1 MQVDIAL
8 GIGAIALAVVV
19 FDQLARRLGASGPLI
34 LMLVGIAGSFLPF
47 VPDVHLQADVVLLG
61 LLPPLLYSTAIRTSV
76 IDFRNNIRVIGY
88 LSVLLVLVTA
98 AVVGLVT
105 WLILPVP
112 FAVAFALGAVVA
124 PPDAVAA
131 SAVARKVG
139 LPRNLVSILE
149 GESLVNDA
157 TAITCLRAAIAA
169 MAGTATIDKVGGT
182 FLLALF
188 GGIAI
193 GFLIATIATWVR
205 RRLTDPV
212 ADTAISFII
221 PFAAYLPA
229 EAAHSSGV
237 IAVVTAGLLLGHKA
251 PLVQTA
257 QSRLSERTNW
267 TTVQFL
273 LENTVFL
280 LIGLQA
286 RWIIDDVA
294 ASETSALTVIWCC
307 FAVLV
312 TVIVVRMLWVIGGR
326 YLLFRRPD
334 SAGSRPP
341 LAATLV
347 IGWAGMRGVVTL
359 AAAFL
364 LPESTPYRDVLLLA
378 ALAVTAGTLIL
389 QGTTLPL
396 LVRRLGVRGPDSR
409 QDALATATVLEV
421 AGDKALAAL
430 DELADIEDSV
440 REELRTRIRQR
451 SDRIWERLGAASPDE
466 SPADQ
471 YSRLRLYAL
480 GVERRTVL
488 KMRSEG
494 RVDQEVLRAVLA
506 ALDIEESMLSAVSQR
521 SASIEQEVVAEP
533 IAKIECEHL
542 RVAPKDTEALS
553 AGCLDCEREGTRP
566 VHLRLCL
573 ACGNVGC
580 CDSSV
585 SLHATRHFEQTGHPV
600 MRSFEPA
607 ERWRWCYQHRQLG

>member
-1 MQVDIAL
+1 MDIAL
-8 GIGAIALAVVV
+8 AVGAMALTVVV
-19 FDQLARRLGASGPLI
+19 FDQLARRLGISGPLL
-34 LMLVGIAGSFLPF
+34 LMLVGIIGSFLPF
-47 VPDVHLQADVVLLG
+47 IPDFHLDAEVVLLG

-98 AVVGLVT
+98 AVVGLVV

-139 LPRNLVSILE
+139 LPRALVSILE

-157 TAITCLRAAIAA
+157 TAITCLRAGIAA
-169 MAGTATIDKVGGT
+169 MAGATTINKIGAS
-182 FLLALF
+182 FLLALV
-188 GGIAI
+188 GGIVI
-193 GFLIATIATWVR
+193 GVVIAAIATWVR
-205 RRLTDPV
+205 RRITDPV

-221 PFAAYLPA
+221 PWAAYVPA

-237 IAVVTAGLLLGHKA
+237 IAVVTAGLLLGHKSQV
-251 PLVQTA
+251 VQTA
-257 QSRLSERTNW
+257 QSRMTERTNW

-294 ASETSALTVIWCC
+294 RSGVTALTVIWCC
-307 FAVLV
+307 AAVLI
-312 TVIVVRMLWVIGGR
+312 TVIVVRMVWVTLGR
-326 YLLFRRPD
+326 FVLFRRRNGNGQD
-334 SAGSRPP
+334 RPP
-341 LAATLV
+341 LQWTLI

-364 LPESTPYRDVLLLA
+364 LPEDTPYRPVLELA
-378 ALAVTAGTLIL
+378 ALVVTAGTLIL

-396 LVRRLGVRGPDSR
+396 LVRRLGVQGPNAR

-421 AGDKALAAL
+421 AGDRALAAL
-430 DELADIEDSV
+430 DKLPDIDDDV
-440 REELRTRIRQR
+440 REELATRIRQR

-466 SPADQ
+466 TPADE

-480 GVERRTVL
+480 GVERQTVL
-488 KMRSEG
+488 EMRNDG
-494 RVDQEVLRAVLA
+494 RVDQEVLGSVLA
-506 ALDIEESMLSAVSQR
+506 TLDVEESMLAAVARR
-521 SASIEQEVVAEP
+521 SASIDAEVIAEP
-533 IAKIECEHL
+533 IAQKSCEHL
-542 RVAPKDTEALS
+542 DKAPTGTEALS
-553 AGCLDCEREGTRP
+553 AGCLDCEREGTKP

-573 ACGNVGC
+573 NCGNVGC

-585 SLHATRHFEQTGHPV
+585 GRHATRHFEQTDHPV
-600 MRSFEPA
+600 MRSFEPG
-607 ERWRWCYQHRQLG
+607 EKWRWCYLDRQLG